1 MNELLLGLRNLRR
14 DYMWTNI
21 RAIVLRDHEDIV
33 LPGTTIQLRR
43 GTEIV
48 APRWL
53 VRMLSEQKI
62 LEPREELMKINEL
75 GRYSFLE
82 TRSRQQSALIQ
93 KLPMDFYQRLRDY
106 LEVLRKKLTESPSPE
121 VIDEYRRA
129 RSYTYDILRVRLQR
143 ILSLVQAGEESSE
156 IREQL
161 SRLTPEELILY
172 KTIRKLIEV
181 WQKEVTG
188 LEEVLI

>member
-1 MNELLLGLRNLRR
+1 MNELLLGLKNLRR

-33 LPGTTIQLRR
+33 LPGSTIQLRR

-53 VRMLSEQKI
+53 VRMLSEKKV

-82 TRSRQQSALIQ
+82 TRSRQQSTLLQ
-93 KLPMDFYQRLRDY
+93 KLPLDFYQRLRDY
-106 LEVLRKKLTESPSPE
+106 LEMLRRKLAESPSPE

-129 RSYTYDILRVRLQR
+129 RSYTYDIIRVRLQR

-161 SRLTPEELILY
+161 ARLTPEELILY
-172 KTIRKLIEV
+172 KTIRRLIED

>member
-1 MNELLLGLRNLRR
+1 MSELVLGLRNLRR

-53 VRMLSEQKI
+53 VRMLSERKI
-62 LEPREELMKINEL
+62 LEPREEPMKINEL

-82 TRSRQQSALIQ
+82 TRSRQQSALLQ
-93 KLPMDFYQRLRDY
+93 KLPTDFYQKLRDY
-106 LEVLRKKLTESPSPE
+106 LETIRRKLSESPSPE
-121 VIDEYRRA
+121 IIDEYRRA

-161 SRLTPEELILY
+161 ARLTPEELILY
-172 KTIRKLIEV
+172 KTIRRLIED

>member
-1 MNELLLGLRNLRR
+1 MNELSLGLRNLRR

-82 TRSRQQSALIQ
+82 TRSRQQSTLIQ
-93 KLPMDFYQRLRDY
+93 KLPNDFYQKLRDY
-106 LEVLRKKLTESPSPE
+106 LEVLRKRLAESPSPE

-172 KTIRKLIEV
+172 KTIRKLIED

>member
-1 MNELLLGLRNLRR
+1 MSELVLGLRNLRR

-62 LEPREELMKINEL
+62 LEPREEPMKINEL

-82 TRSRQQSALIQ
+82 TRSRQQSALLQ
-93 KLPMDFYQRLRDY
+93 KLPTDFYQKLRDY
-106 LEVLRKKLTESPSPE
+106 LETIRRKLSESPSPE
-121 VIDEYRRA
+121 IIDEYRRA

-156 IREQL
+156 IRGQL
-161 SRLTPEELILY
+161 ARLTPEELILY
-172 KTIRKLIEV
+172 KTIRRLIED

>member
-1 MNELLLGLRNLRR
+1 MSELVLGLRNLRR

-53 VRMLSEQKI
+53 VRMLSERKI
-62 LEPREELMKINEL
+62 LEPREEPMKINEL
-75 GRYSFLE
+75 GRFSFLE
-82 TRSRQQSALIQ
+82 TRSRQQSALLQ
-93 KLPMDFYQRLRDY
+93 KLPTDFYQKLRDY
-106 LEVLRKKLTESPSPE
+106 LETIRRKLSESPSPE
-121 VIDEYRRA
+121 IIDEYRRA

-161 SRLTPEELILY
+161 ARLTPEELILY
-172 KTIRKLIEV
+172 KTIRRLIED

>member
-14 DYMWTNI
+14 DYMWTSI
-21 RAIVLRDHEDIV
+21 RAIVLRDHEDIT

-53 VRMLSEQKI
+53 VRMLTEQKV

-75 GRYSFLE
+75 GRFSFLE
-82 TRSRQQSALIQ
+82 TRSRQQASLIQ
-93 KLPMDFYQRLRDY
+93 KLPSDFYQRLRDY
-106 LEVLRKKLTESPSPE
+106 LEILGKKLAESPSPE

-172 KTIRKLIEV
+172 KTIRKLIED

>member
-1 MNELLLGLRNLRR
+1 MSDLLLGLRNLRR
-14 DYMWTNI
+14 DYMWANI

-33 LPGTTIQLRR
+33 LPGNIIQLRR

-82 TRSRQQSALIQ
+82 TRSRQQSALMQ
-93 KLPMDFYQRLRDY
+93 KLPTDFYQKLRDY
-106 LEVLRKKLTESPSPE
+106 LEVLRRKLTESPSPE
-121 VIDEYRRA
+121 IIDEYRRA

-172 KTIRKLIEV
+172 KTIRKLIED

>member
-1 MNELLLGLRNLRR
+1 MSELVLGLRNLRR

-53 VRMLSEQKI
+53 VRMLSERKI
-62 LEPREELMKINEL
+62 LEPREEPMKINEL

-82 TRSRQQSALIQ
+82 TRSRQQSALLQ
-93 KLPMDFYQRLRDY
+93 KLPTDFYQKLRDY
-106 LEVLRKKLTESPSPE
+106 LETLRRRLSESPSPE
-121 VIDEYRRA
+121 IIDEYRRA

-161 SRLTPEELILY
+161 ARLTPEELILY
-172 KTIRKLIEV
+172 KTIRRLIED

>member
-1 MNELLLGLRNLRR
+1 MSELVLGLRNLRR
-14 DYMWTNI
+14 DYMWTSI

-53 VRMLSEQKI
+53 VRMLSERKI
-62 LEPREELMKINEL
+62 LEPREEPMKINEL

-82 TRSRQQSALIQ
+82 TRSRQQSALLQ
-93 KLPMDFYQRLRDY
+93 KLPTDFYQKLRDY
-106 LEVLRKKLTESPSPE
+106 LETLRRRLSESPSPE
-121 VIDEYRRA
+121 IIDEYRRA

-161 SRLTPEELILY
+161 ARLTPEELILY
-172 KTIRKLIEV
+172 KTIRKLIED

>member
-1 MNELLLGLRNLRR
+1 MSELVLGLRNLRR

-62 LEPREELMKINEL
+62 LEPREEPMKINEL

-82 TRSRQQSALIQ
+82 TRSRQQSALLQ
-93 KLPMDFYQRLRDY
+93 KLPTDFYQKLRDY
-106 LEVLRKKLTESPSPE
+106 LETLRRKLSESPSPE
-121 VIDEYRRA
+121 IIDEYRRA

-161 SRLTPEELILY
+161 ARLTPEELILY
-172 KTIRKLIEV
+172 KTIRRLIED

>member
-1 MNELLLGLRNLRR
+1 MSELVLGLRNLRR

-62 LEPREELMKINEL
+62 LEPREEPMKINEL

-82 TRSRQQSALIQ
+82 TRSRQQSALLQ
-93 KLPMDFYQRLRDY
+93 KLPTDFYQKLRDY
-106 LEVLRKKLTESPSPE
+106 LETIRRKLSESPSPE
-121 VIDEYRRA
+121 IIDEYRRA

-161 SRLTPEELILY
+161 ARLTPEELILY
-172 KTIRKLIEV
+172 KTIRRLIED